1 MCYSFTATPG
11 PPINPTIKD
20 VGATWVCISWTAP
33 LVAGSPISRYEVI
46 ARSLDNSQTAGM
58 VTVSTKSSV
67 TAFNATGLLP
77 GTAYELSVVAVSQGG
92 DVIAKSPESEPAQA
106 TTEVTGI
113 CILFFGV
120 IRLIIVMLLAMHA
133 AIDFF

>member
-1 MCYSFTATPG
+1 
-11 PPINPTIKD
+11 
-20 VGATWVCISWTAP
+20 
-33 LVAGSPISRYEVI
+33 
-46 ARSLDNSQTAGM
+46 M
-58 VTVSTKSSV
+58 VTVSTMSSV

-113 CILFFGV
+113 CILFFSV
-120 IRLIIVMLLAMHA
+120 IRLIVMLLAMHA